1 MKLFV
6 ISDIHGSLECLKKA
20 LNAFEEEQ
28 ADMIL
33 VLGDVLYHGPRNP
46 IPNSYDPQSVAEL
59 LNNLKNK
66 IIAVRGNCDSEVDQ
80 MLLEYPI
87 MSDFSTVFWN
97 ERRIFIT
104 HGHLYNKDKLPNIC
118 PGDILIHGHTHIPL
132 AEIHQGIFVLNPGSI
147 TFPKENYPNTYG
159 IFEDNSFKIKSF
171 DQEIIKD
178 IIF

>member
-6 ISDIHGSLECLKKA
+6 ISDIHGSLEYLKKA
-20 LNAFEEEQ
+20 LKAYEEEN
-28 ADMIL
+28 ADIIL
-33 VLGDVLYHGPRNP
+33 ILGDVLYHGPRNP
-46 IPNSYDPQSVAEL
+46 IPDSYDPSSVATL

-97 ERRIFIT
+97 DKRIFIT
-104 HGHLYNKDKLPNIC
+104 HGHIYNKDNMPNIC

-132 AEIHQGIFVLNPGSI
+132 AEIHEDIFILNPGSI
-147 TFPKENYPNTYG
+147 TFPKENFPNSYG
-159 IFEDNSFKIKSF
+159 IFEKDSFKIKSF
-171 DQEIIKD
+171 EKIIIKEIIL
-178 IIF
+178 